1 MLSTESHSETR
12 QSFMF
17 MFIYIYICVCVCV
30 CMCIYIYI
38 YIFKNVHDDSNKK
51 NPYSLVSMIE
61 KEEGRLL

>member
-1 MLSTESHSETR
+1 M
-12 QSFMF
+12 
-17 MFIYIYICVCVCV
+17 CVCVCV
-30 CMCIYIYI
+30 YVYIYIYI